1 MLDGNEGWLVLTRR
15 PMTHGDSDLIFYDD
29 SGRQIGCVRLMEVR
43 EGNKVRVGCKFD
55 QSIKIF
61 RAELAQPERKP
72 ERPAFDLG
80 GEAGGP

>member
-1 MLDGNEGWLVLTRR
+1 
-15 PMTHGDSDLIFYDD
+15 
-29 SGRQIGCVRLMEVR
+29 MEVR